1 MVMVDGRI
9 VVEDHKL
16 LTDDESR
23 VVREA
28 NAAAKR
34 IAQELAQ
41 VPGPRICRWQNGQR
55 KGILDPSRVGSKRQ
69 DINHGC

>member
-41 VPGPRICRWQNGQR
+41 VPW
-55 KGILDPSRVGSKRQ
+55 SK
-69 DINHGC
+69 DLPLAKWTTEGYS

>member
-23 VVREA
+23 VVSTA

-34 IAQELAQ
+34 IAEELDRT
-41 VPGPRICRWQNGQR
+41 PW
-55 KGILDPSRVGSKRQ
+55 SK
-69 DINHGC
+69 DLPLAKWTAEGYY